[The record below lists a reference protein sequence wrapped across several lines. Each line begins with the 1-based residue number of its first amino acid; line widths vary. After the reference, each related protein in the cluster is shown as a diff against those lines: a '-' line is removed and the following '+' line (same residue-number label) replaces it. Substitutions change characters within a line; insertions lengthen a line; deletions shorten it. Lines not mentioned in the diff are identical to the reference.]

1 MTAVQRR
8 TQEERTRTTR
18 ASLVQA
24 TLDLLIER
32 GHGGFT
38 MEDVANR
45 ARVTRGALHHHFRS
59 RDELWIAALH
69 EAMGRM
75 DEQLAFPDIASLTLE
90 QRVDLVLDRYWQVFG
105 GPIFVAG
112 LEIRRAGRLNPAIQA
127 EIQREFLRVK
137 ETRNAAWAGAFP
149 DTGLPPARLA
159 GVRQLMLDVLRGFAL
174 RRITEGPDAVTDEEI
189 AIAKSIIASLLLA
202 RPAPAAQRAGP
213 QGPKAGARTAPR

>member
-38 MEDVANR
+38 TEDVANR

-69 EAMGRM
+69 EVMTRM
-75 DEQLAFPDIASLTLE
+75 DEQLAFAGLQSLTLQ
-90 QRVDLVLDRYWQVFG
+90 QRVDLVLDRYWRVFG
-105 GPIFVAG
+105 GPIFVAA

-137 ETRNAAWAGAFP
+137 ETRNAAWADAFR
-149 DTGLPPARLA
+149 DTRLPPARLA

-174 RRITEGPDAVTDEEI
+174 RRITEGPLSVTDDEI
-189 AIAKSIIASLLLA
+189 DMAKSIIASLLLA
-202 RPAPAAQRAGP
+202 GQAPTAEGLAPRR
-213 QGPKAGARTAPR
+213 PKAAARATPR